1 MQGTPFIRPVMG
13 RTTTHMEGNP
23 DAHQAQDQ
31 DRQASQP
38 GCRTRCK
45 KIRPSRRMLRA
56 IFGTRRPSTA

>member
-1 MQGTPFIRPVMG
+1 MQGTPFTSPVMG

-45 KIRPSRRMLRA
+45 RNPPQQADAARDLRHQPTPA
-56 IFGTRRPSTA
+56 